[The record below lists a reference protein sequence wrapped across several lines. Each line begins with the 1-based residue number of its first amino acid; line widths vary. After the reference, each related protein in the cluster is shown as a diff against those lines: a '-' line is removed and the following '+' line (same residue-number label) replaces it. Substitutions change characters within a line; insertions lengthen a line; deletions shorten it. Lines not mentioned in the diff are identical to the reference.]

1 MVADVSLGMAT
12 VMVLVFAISALA
24 TCGALVVIEEHSV
37 MGGFGDAVVA
47 SLAEQGVQIPVRTLG
62 IPDKLIEH
70 GSQAEW
76 RAELGLD
83 AAGIERAAREL
94 IGR

>member
-1 MVADVSLGMAT
+1 MDTRWLASLAGRC
-12 VMVLVFAISALA
+12 S
-24 TCGALVVIEEHSV
+24 ALVVIEEHSG
-37 MGGFGDAVVA
+37 MGGFGDAVLA
-47 SLAEQGVQIPVRTLG
+47 SLAAQDIQIPVRALAVRDE
-62 IPDKLIEH
+62 PIEH

-83 AAGIERAAREL
+83 AVGIERAAREL